1 MKESIESI
9 KGRLKET
16 GFKITPQRRAILEI
30 LLENDDKHLS
40 SEEIYDMV
48 RVSCPEIG
56 LATVYINL
64 MFQTMILSFS
74 EYVKIV
80 KKYKSWTG
88 LIFFENKI

>member
-48 RVSCPEIG
+48 RVS
-56 LATVYINL
+56 V
-64 MFQTMILSFS
+64 Q
-74 EYVKIV
+74 K
-80 KKYKSWTG
+80 
-88 LIFFENKI
+88 

>member
-9 KGRLKET
+9 KDKLKET

-48 RVSCPEIG
+48 RG
-56 LATVYINL
+56 
-64 MFQTMILSFS
+64 FLSRNRACNRLQNNTTS
-74 EYVKIV
+74 K
-80 KKYKSWTG
+80 
-88 LIFFENKI
+88 